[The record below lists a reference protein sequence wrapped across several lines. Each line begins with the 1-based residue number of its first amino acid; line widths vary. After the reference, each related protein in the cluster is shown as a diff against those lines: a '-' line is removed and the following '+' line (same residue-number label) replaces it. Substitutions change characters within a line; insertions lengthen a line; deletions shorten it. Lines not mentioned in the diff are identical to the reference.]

1 MKKAIT
7 EEPIVLHYPD
17 WDQPF
22 EIHTD
27 ASKEAIA
34 AILTQKIDGIERVIM
49 YASKAL
55 NEIEQKYQVYEQECY
70 AVVWSAELFRKY
82 IRNNKTVVLSDCA
95 ALQWLKSRKIGARV
109 ERWILRLQEFDLD
122 IRHRKGVDSTDVDG
136 LTREPALGENPY
148 GEEQIERL
156 YSKLQKSFKDKA
168 DSLKPVAPKQQVM
181 AVDEEK
187 KEAAPAPP
195 RREKKGFFGCADKE
209 AKTRKDFIDEQ
220 KASDSALMRI
230 IRSKL
235 EEEPEVG
242 VVAYERTD
250 DGLIVMKDGKTHPR
264 VVVPEALR
272 KSVIECYH
280 NSVLSGHQGRKR
292 TTQLVAKTFFWPG
305 MGKDI
310 RRWIR
315 SCLACA
321 KRKTP
326 RPRRAGIREAKQALY
341 PGETIAIDIWG
352 PFCKSERGNMWV
364 LTIIDHFTKW
374 PMAIALPDRTT
385 ALIAK
390 AIFEQWICEHG
401 VPANIL
407 SDQGKEL
414 ISKGIQQLCARLG
427 IAKVNTAG
435 YNPTG
440 NATVERFH
448 RYLGAALCIVC
459 ERKALNW
466 DDYIAPVLFSYRAS
480 CNDATGFSPFMME
493 KGREAQLPLS
503 VHFQDLHERAEDEAD
518 YVKRILNTL
527 SFTFERAKRLQA
539 ESMKYNADR
548 APDQFKPDFKVGDWL
563 MVWERTV
570 DEARIVIDEK
580 AEAKKSCWTSSCCTW
595 KAAQSLVGPIQNG
608 PMGRRAQVCRAS
620 DWPWPRQG
628 SHLQREQAVQAPH
641 LGWRSLRHIWSRTW
655 GRACAKSSNEEH
667 QA

>member
-1 MKKAIT
+1 M
-7 EEPIVLHYPD
+7 
-17 WDQPF
+17 W
-22 EIHTD
+22 
-27 ASKEAIA
+27 S
-34 AILTQKIDGIERVIM
+34 DG
-49 YASKAL
+49 S
-55 NEIEQKYQVYEQECY
+55 
-70 AVVWSAELFRKY
+70 
-82 IRNNKTVVLSDCA
+82 
-95 ALQWLKSRKIGARV
+95 
-109 ERWILRLQEFDLD
+109 LRLQEFDLD

-156 YSKLQKSFKDKA
+156 YSKLQKSFKDN
-168 DSLKPVAPKQQVM
+168 SLKSAAPKQQVL

-230 IRSKL
+230 IRGKL
-235 EEEPEVG
+235 EEEPEAG

-326 RPRRAGIREAKQALY
+326 RPRRAGIREAKQAMY
-341 PGETIAIDIWG
+341 PGETIAIDFWG
-352 PFCKSERGNMWV
+352 PFTKSERGNMWV

-385 ALIAK
+385 ALVAK

-548 APDQFKPDFKVGDWL
+548 APNQFKPEFKVGDWL

-580 AEAKKSCWTSSCCTW
+580 AEVKKIAGHPAVVPGKLRNPWSGPYKMVRWEGERKCVVLVTGRGPAKEVTYNVNRLFKHHTWDGDHFDTSG
-595 KAAQSLVGPIQNG
+595 LVPWS
-608 PMGRRAQVCRAS
+608 RAS
-620 DWPWPRQG
+620 
-628 SHLQREQAVQAPH
+628 
-641 LGWRSLRHIWSRTW
+641 
-655 GRACAKSSNEEH
+655 AKGSNEEH